1 MCMSLICVSAIAQT
15 EESTKLEYAFN
26 GVWKSGE
33 VNLDSIVSCLEVKNG
48 TLASFKMTLM
58 IDNGAK
64 VLQFKEAGKCFSKK
78 AMEALKTADGGTQ
91 VMFSDVMQVRENGGR
106 QPIDGKNFTNGN

>member
-1 MCMSLICVSAIAQT
+1 MSLICVSAIAQA
-15 EESTKLEYAFN
+15 EESNKLEYAFN

-33 VNLDSIVSCLEVKNG
+33 VNLDSILSCLDVKNG

-64 VLQFKEAGKCFSKK
+64 VLQFKEAGRCFSQK
-78 AMEALKTADGGTQ
+78 AMEALSTSDGGTQ
-91 VMFSDVMQVRENGGR
+91 VMFSEVMQVTENGGR
-106 QPIDGKNFTNGN
+106 QSIDGKNFTVAK